1 MRLSPSMIKRVS
13 QRGSDF
19 KARVT
24 DNDCE
29 HLPFPGVAA
38 KKRGE
43 HQDSHVTTEGL
54 RNPMVERAIFQ
65 VRRVVNRIIDEY
77 GKPTTIRI
85 EMARDMKNNALQ
97 RSDKKSTRQ

>member
-1 MRLSPSMIKRVS
+1 MRLITEELQS
-13 QRGSDF
+13 QPDDAPPLTYDKACLAAGYDF

-43 HQDSHVTTEGL
+43 HQDSHTH
-54 RNPMVERAIFQ
+54 
-65 VRRVVNRIIDEY
+65 
-77 GKPTTIRI
+77 
-85 EMARDMKNNALQ
+85 
-97 RSDKKSTRQ
+97 